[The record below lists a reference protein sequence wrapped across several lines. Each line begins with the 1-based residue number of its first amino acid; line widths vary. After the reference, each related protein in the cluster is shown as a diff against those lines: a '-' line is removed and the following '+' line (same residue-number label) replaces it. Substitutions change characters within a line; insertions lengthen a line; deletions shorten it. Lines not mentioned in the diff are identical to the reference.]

1 MLLVRVGMIA
11 RKCDKSFPKFL
22 VLGCGLLVVVQ
33 ALANMAVAV
42 NLVPVTGQPM
52 PLVSR
57 GYVYA
62 YILYLFRDH
71 IERKSFWSQYR
82 K

>member
-1 MLLVRVGMIA
+1 MIPEIPSVGMWVAGGSPSFGEYGGSREFSA
-11 RKCDKSFPKFL
+11 RYRATD
-22 VLGCGLLVVVQ
+22 
-33 ALANMAVAV
+33 AVGE
-42 NLVPVTGQPM
+42 PG
-52 PLVSR
+52 